1 MPLVHVHMRQG
12 KTIEAKRKLVAAMTD
27 AIVKSLNVKPE
38 GVRIVLHEMA
48 KENYAIAGVL
58 DADSK

>member
-1 MPLVHVHMRQG
+1 MPLVHVHLRQG
-12 KTIEAKRKLVAAMTD
+12 RSIEHKRKLVAAMTE
-27 AIVKSLNVKPE
+27 AIVKSLSVKPE

-58 DADSK
+58 DADKK